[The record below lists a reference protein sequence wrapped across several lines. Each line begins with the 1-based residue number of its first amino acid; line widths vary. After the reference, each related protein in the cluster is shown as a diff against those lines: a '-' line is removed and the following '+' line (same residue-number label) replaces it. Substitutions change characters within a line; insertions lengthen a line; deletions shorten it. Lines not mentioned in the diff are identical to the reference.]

1 LRARVVRWSFL
12 IISGFLAVVVF
23 APTHPA
29 MSAKA
34 DAGSATSGL
43 RLITP
48 SASVVNYRYPD
59 YGTLLDLGAY
69 VVTQGSTFEMR
80 LKRASY
86 DQQIVATARFRAGRN
101 AKVTVLPED
110 MLQDFTGLPDFLRIV
125 MTDANGTKVLDVTR
139 PFCPANKAVRIKPNA
154 DRKSP
159 YPQKCSL
166 HPFTLGSVWGIPAG
180 WGAPTR
186 SIANGPVDLP
196 VGTYTAEISVTEQYR
211 RLFAMPDQHRTVTVT
226 VRDAEGRMPPPAR
239 IHDEDPEAARPA
251 GLPYAPSA
259 GLASAPRAARP
270 DLRALPAWGLFLINN
285 HAPEPTGPRDNLI
298 FAATAWNAGPAPL
311 VVNGFR
317 RPGTDLLDS
326 YQSFI
331 DAAGRTVGHA
341 RVGTMEWDSRPGHQ
355 HWHFTDFATYRLLN
369 ADRTLVVRSQK
380 EAFCL
385 ANTDP
390 IDYTVRNANWQPDH
404 DSLSTSCGIAN
415 SRFVRQVLHV
425 GNGDT
430 YVQEKPG
437 QSFDVT
443 DLPNGTYFI
452 QVIANPN
459 RALYE
464 TNTDNNESLRQFTLT
479 GIPGKRTLIVP
490 PVGLIPS

>member
-1 LRARVVRWSFL
+1 MRAWVVRCSFL
-12 IISGFLAVVVF
+12 TISGLLAAAVSTTKY
-23 APTHPA
+23 PEMPA
-29 MSAKA
+29 AA
-34 DAGSATSGL
+34 GAGSAASGL
-43 RLITP
+43 RLTTF
-48 SASVVNYRYPD
+48 STSVVNYRYPG
-59 YGTLLDLGAY
+59 YGTFLDLGAY
-69 VVTQGSTFEMR
+69 IVAQGSTFEMR

-86 DQQIVATARFRAGRN
+86 NQPIVATTLFQVGRN
-101 AKVTVLPED
+101 ATVKVLPVG
-110 MLQDFTGLPDFLRIV
+110 MVQDFTGLPDFLRIV
-125 MTDANGTKVLDVTR
+125 MTDANGAKVLDTNR
-139 PFCPANKAVRIKPNA
+139 PFCPANKAVRLQPDA
-154 DRKSP
+154 DRSSR
-159 YPQKCSL
+159 YPQRCSL

-180 WGAPTR
+180 WGAPTA
-186 SIANGPVDLP
+186 SVANGPVHLP

-211 RLFAMPDQHRTVTVT
+211 RLFGIPNQHRTVRVT
-226 VRDAEGRMPPPAR
+226 VRDADGLPPAPAH
-239 IHDEDPEAARPA
+239 IHDGDSEAARPA
-251 GLPYAPSA
+251 GLPH
-259 GLASAPRAARP
+259 APRVARP
-270 DLRALPAWGLFLINN
+270 DLRALPAWSLFLINDN
-285 HAPEPTGPRDNLI
+285 APEPTTPRDNLI
-298 FAATAWNAGPAPL
+298 FAATVWNAGPAPL

-317 RPGTDLLDS
+317 RPGTDLLDA

-341 RVGTMEWDSRPGHQ
+341 PVGTMEWDSRSGHQ

-390 IDYTVRNANWQPDH
+390 IDYTVNNANWQPDH
-404 DSLSTSCGIAN
+404 DSLYTSCGNAN
-415 SRFVRQVLHV
+415 SQSVRQVLHV

-452 QVIANPN
+452 QVITNPN

-464 TNTDNNESLRQFTLT
+464 TNTNNNESLRQFTLT
-479 GIPGKRTLIVP
+479 GEPGKRTLTVP